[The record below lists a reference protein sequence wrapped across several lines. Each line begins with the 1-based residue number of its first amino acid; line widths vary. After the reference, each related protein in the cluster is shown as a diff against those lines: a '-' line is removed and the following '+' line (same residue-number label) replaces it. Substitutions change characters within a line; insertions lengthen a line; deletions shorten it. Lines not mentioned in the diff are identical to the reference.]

1 MIRDGAFRRRAV
13 SRGFARS
20 STSPG
25 DAGFTLIEIGL
36 VILIIGVMLGLIVPR
51 LRDRSHYEL
60 VSHARKLAVTFRFLR
75 NEAILNGRT
84 YRLNYDLN
92 QQRYWVTSAE
102 VVDDL
107 SAFVQETGVLA
118 RGVTLPPPIR
128 LSDVAL
134 PMVAGK
140 IMEGVAWTHFYPDGY
155 VDLTVLHMDNGT
167 EAFTLRVDSLTGR
180 VYVTAGYQE
189 FDFSI
194 S

>member
-1 MIRDGAFRRRAV
+1 LTREDVTNGKVASARRGC
-13 SRGFARS
+13 SLD
-20 STSPG
+20 PG
-25 DAGFTLIEIGL
+25 NAGFTLIEIGL
-36 VILIIGVMLGLIVPR
+36 VVVIIGVMLGLNIPR
-51 LRDRSHYEL
+51 FRDNSHYEL
-60 VSHARKLAVTFRFLR
+60 ISHARKLAVTFRFVR

-102 VVDDL
+102 AVDDL
-107 SAFVQETGVLA
+107 SAFVEETGVLA
-118 RGVTLPPPIR
+118 RGVTIPPPIR

-134 PMVAGK
+134 PMIAGK

-155 VDLTVLHMDNGT
+155 VDLTVLHIDNGI

-180 VYVTAGYQE
+180 VSVTTGYQD

>member
-1 MIRDGAFRRRAV
+1 VSARRGR
-13 SRGFARS
+13 FLD
-20 STSPG
+20 PG
-25 DAGFTLIEIGL
+25 NAGFTLIEIGL
-36 VILIIGVMLGLIVPR
+36 VVLIIGVMLGLIIPR
-51 LRDRSHYEL
+51 FRDNSHYEL
-60 VSHARKLAVTFRFLR
+60 ISHARKLAVTFRFVR

-102 VVDDL
+102 AVDDL
-107 SAFVQETGVLA
+107 GAFVEETGVLA
-118 RGVTLPPPIR
+118 RGVTIPPPIR

-134 PMVAGK
+134 PMIAGK

-155 VDLTVLHMDNGT
+155 VDLTVLHIDNGI

-180 VYVTAGYQE
+180 VSVTTGYQD